1 LKEREKKLF
10 EEFGFIRR
18 IHQNL
23 APQVLSEISRDIISE
38 LVLRRIPLILN
49 DTIIEISY
57 FRLPASFQRFNI
69 TAIGYAIDEK
79 YLASM
84 LLPGI
89 LGAVDLGKDLVVG
102 ILGSD
107 GTPRYL
113 QKNVPTSKY
122 LMAENFSKTFSTW
135 KVVLFHP
142 DGKTVEELV
151 GREKH
156 LYLGLFLG
164 IVAVM
169 VIGIVFVGRA
179 ALHEVEASRMKSEFV
194 SSVSHELKT
203 PLALIRMFGET
214 LESGLVSDEAKRQEF
229 YHIITKESERL
240 THLINNV
247 LNFSKME
254 TGSKQY
260 RFEEDDIVQVIRG
273 TLEAYRFH
281 IRDLGFEMVTQ
292 LPDDPIV
299 MMIDKDVISQ
309 ALLNLLNNAA
319 KYSDE
324 QKFIRVELT
333 KNVDW
338 VLISVED
345 RGVGIPQDELRKI
358 FEKFYRASTTRI
370 KETTGSGL
378 GLTLVKHIV
387 EAHAGSVE
395 VSSTV
400 GGGSRFVLRLPLQ
413 QAVDS

>member
-1 LKEREKKLF
+1 
-10 EEFGFIRR
+10 
-18 IHQNL
+18 
-23 APQVLSEISRDIISE
+23 
-38 LVLRRIPLILN
+38 
-49 DTIIEISY
+49 
-57 FRLPASFQRFNI
+57 
-69 TAIGYAIDEK
+69 
-79 YLASM
+79 
-84 LLPGI
+84 
-89 LGAVDLGKDLVVG
+89 
-102 ILGSD
+102 
-107 GTPRYL
+107 
-113 QKNVPTSKY
+113 
-122 LMAENFSKTFSTW
+122 
-135 KVVLFHP
+135 
-142 DGKTVEELV
+142 
-151 GREKH
+151 
-156 LYLGLFLG
+156 
-164 IVAVM
+164 
-169 VIGIVFVGRA
+169 
-179 ALHEVEASRMKSEFV
+179 MKSEFV

-240 THLINNV
+240 THLIDNV

-254 TGSKQY
+254 TGSEQY
-260 RFEEDDIVQVIRG
+260 RFEEDDIVQVVRG

-299 MMIDKDVISQ
+299 MMIDKDAISQ

-345 RGVGIPQDELRKI
+345 RGVGIPQEELGKI
-358 FEKFYRASTTRI
+358 FEKFYRSSTTRT

-400 GGGSRFVLRLPLQ
+400 GGGSRFVIRLPLQ
-413 QAVDS
+413 QAADS